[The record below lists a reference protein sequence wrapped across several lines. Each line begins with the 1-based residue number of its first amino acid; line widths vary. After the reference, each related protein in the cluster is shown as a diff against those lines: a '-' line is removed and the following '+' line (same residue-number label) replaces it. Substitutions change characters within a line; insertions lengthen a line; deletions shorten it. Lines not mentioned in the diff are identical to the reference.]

1 MVALWAAFKA
11 VFGVKDFVLP
21 SPLGV
26 LRAFEADPRT
36 FLVGVRETATS
47 AAIGFAIAAVG
58 GVLVGSL
65 LSLSRAV
72 ERSVYPLTL
81 LFQMVPL
88 VAIAPLLAQAMH
100 SPWWEDYAIKE
111 RFLCGGQGAVVV
123 ERNDAQ
129 ASLISG
135 NSRFTLFR
143 EAGSQPG
150 LIFQSEAMTLTLW
163 GDSLTLEQGR
173 RTRQRTKTDQA

>member
-1 MVALWAAFKA
+1 M
-11 VFGVKDFVLP
+11 
-21 SPLGV
+21 
-26 LRAFEADPRT
+26 
-36 FLVGVRETATS
+36 
-47 AAIGFAIAAVG
+47 IQ
-58 GVLVGSL
+58 L
-65 LSLSRAV
+65 LL
-72 ERSVYPLTL
+72 
-81 LFQMVPL
+81 
-88 VAIAPLLAQAMH
+88 PLLALS
-100 SPWWEDYAIKE
+100 SPWWEGYDIRE
-111 RFLCGGQGAVVV
+111 RFLCGMQGVLVV

-173 RTRQRTKTDQA
+173 RTLQCTKTDQA